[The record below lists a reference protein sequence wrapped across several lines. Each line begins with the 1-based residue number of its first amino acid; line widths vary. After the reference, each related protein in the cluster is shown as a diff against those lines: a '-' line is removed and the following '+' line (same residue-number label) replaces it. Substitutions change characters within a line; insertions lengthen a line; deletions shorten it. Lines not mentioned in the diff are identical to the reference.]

1 MKQNETKKMPTLFVC
16 NLCDFKCSKRSNYN
30 SHLTTRKHEM
40 KQNETNNAL
49 KNAENADNDNIIMST
64 KFQCNLCFNMF
75 NSRTSLWRHNKTC
88 KDNNI
93 STIQDNFKAAIIN
106 NQTELVQ
113 YLMKENAEF
122 KQLMVEQ
129 NKQMIELAKNA
140 GHHNNNT
147 TNSNNKTFNLQVFL
161 NETCKNAININDF
174 IEQLNVSISDLEE
187 TGKIGFT
194 EGISKI
200 FINGLNQINMTDR
213 PLHCSDLKR
222 ETIYIKNNNEWTKD
236 TDDNTLLINA
246 IKKVSN
252 KNIKNI
258 TEWQK
263 INPEYK
269 DSSSKI
275 NDRYLKIVSESMSG
289 TTKDE
294 CDKNYKKIIKNI
306 AKETV
311 IDKNTS
317 CS

>member
-1 MKQNETKKMPTLFVC
+1 
-16 NLCDFKCSKRSNYN
+16 
-30 SHLTTRKHEM
+30 M
-40 KQNETNNAL
+40 KQNETNGIT
-49 KNAENADNDNIIMST
+49 KNAESIPD
-64 KFQCNLCFNMF
+64 KFRCNLCLDDF
-75 NSRTSLWRHNKTC
+75 NSRTTLWRHKKKC
-88 KDNNI
+88 QDNNI
-93 STIQDNFKAAIIN
+93 ETIQESFKSALIN

-113 YLMKENAEF
+113 YLMKENTEF
-122 KQLMVEQ
+122 KQLMIEQ
-129 NKQMIELAKNA
+129 NKQMIELAKNS
-140 GHHNNNT
+140 GHHNINQ
-147 TNSNNKTFNLQVFL
+147 TNSHNKTFNLQVFL
-161 NETCKNAININDF
+161 NETCKNAININEF
-174 IEQLNVSISDLEE
+174 IDQLQVSISDLEE

-236 TDDNTLLINA
+236 SDDNTLLVNA

-252 KNIKNI
+252 KNMKNI

-311 IDKNTS
+311 IDKNI
-317 CS
+317 